1 MIDQN
6 DLSAWNKLSEPGD
19 DGSPAKGIMSGA
31 AIMTPFY
38 VIAVSLILWIINR
51 RKDRSIRLL

>member
-6 DLSAWNKLSEPGD
+6 DLSAWNKLNEPGD

-51 RKDRSIRLL
+51 RKDR